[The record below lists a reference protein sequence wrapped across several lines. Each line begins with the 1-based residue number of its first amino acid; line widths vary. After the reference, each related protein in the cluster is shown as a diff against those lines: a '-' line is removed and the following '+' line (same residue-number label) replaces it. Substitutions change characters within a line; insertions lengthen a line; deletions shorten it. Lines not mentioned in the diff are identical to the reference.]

1 MRVLDSL
8 ACARVMLSPWRSYS
22 CLFSLVLVLLLVL
35 RLQLVLSL
43 PPNCLQSIVDRH
55 EAPTSRQ
62 PPARRRAPPSA
73 RARAAPRY
81 GCIYG
86 AGTAFQRMDASTRR
100 SHASLRSAAQ
110 SPWKRED
117 YREGMLPARNP
128 AASNRGRLP
137 PSATLRGCVA
147 GLEHT
152 CPRICQF
159 ALARTDSRPSCL
171 CETPE
176 MKQMS
181 ASGLRVHG

>member
-1 MRVLDSL
+1 MHVLDSL

-100 SHASLRSAAQ
+100 SHALRSAAQ

-117 YREGMLPARNP
+117 YREVMLFNGGAPREEPRRFQSWAPPAERDFE
-128 AASNRGRLP
+128 RVRC
-137 PSATLRGCVA
+137 R
-147 GLEHT
+147 
-152 CPRICQF
+152 
-159 ALARTDSRPSCL
+159 ARTHVSLHLSICI
-171 CETPE
+171 C
-176 MKQMS
+176 
-181 ASGLRVHG
+181 AH